1 MGLRPLMC
9 VCRRS
14 AALPQPCPRCTGLV
28 SIGPEQPVQRKAP
41 TDMSTLFIGARH
53 LHVPVLLV
61 LPILQGFL
69 LVEDGAVLK
78 TFSGDRGRGCLRA
91 RLDGRQVVSPAEATT
106 P

>member
-1 MGLRPLMC
+1 
-9 VCRRS
+9 
-14 AALPQPCPRCTGLV
+14 
-28 SIGPEQPVQRKAP
+28 
-41 TDMSTLFIGARH
+41 MSTLFIGARH